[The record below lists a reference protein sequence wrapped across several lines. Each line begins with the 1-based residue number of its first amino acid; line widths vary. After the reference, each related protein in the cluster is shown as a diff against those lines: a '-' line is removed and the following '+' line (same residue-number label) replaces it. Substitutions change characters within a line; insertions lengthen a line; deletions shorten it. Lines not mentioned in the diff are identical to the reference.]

1 MNEEPIAS
9 SFPWAAWSAAVLV
22 LGAALAG
29 CGIPQTTSDAGVG
42 VYSYFGGELRSEIA
56 DSLDRTYAA
65 ARASAEQDQVA
76 ITDTQINAGE
86 AHIVGAEADGRSV
99 RIRLDSM
106 HSGLTEVRIHLG
118 NFGNEGDSRLM
129 LERIRF
135 GLAVVP

>member
-1 MNEEPIAS
+1 MNAMPITKSSRPPAWVQAALIAAS
-9 SFPWAAWSAAVLV
+9 
-22 LGAALAG
+22 ALAG
-29 CGIPQTTSDAGVG
+29 CGVPQTTSDAGVG
-42 VYSYFGGELRSEIA
+42 VYSYFGGELKSEIA

-76 ITDTQINAGE
+76 ITDTQVNAGE
-86 AHIVGAEADGRSV
+86 AHIIGAEADGRSV
-99 RIRLDSM
+99 RIRLNSV